1 MIDAKDW
8 LTRRLFQVFAWLR
21 VLVFLSVAF
30 AILATFFASQARAR
44 TSEALVYVGRHLAG
58 LQDLTDGAHTVRING
73 QTMRF
78 SSTTTELGVQD
89 VLDRFAEHCTSKSP
103 LLADLTV
110 AGLEP
115 STKDAAAYGV
125 LRRDVGDSRDE
136 GMVAC
141 LAARP
146 RNDSL
151 ATALTRFAET
161 LQLGEVGELRYA
173 YARKKTDGKTH
184 IMTVWTYE
192 GFDFNA
198 FLPPPG
204 QDAPGFDPPGAPR
217 PVGSVRL
224 LSAEIAGTPNGVW
237 VYDVPAAVPSVVVE
251 SQDAAM
257 QRAGWHRVPGVDHAM
272 SHGRADARDNG
283 ALLGRVY
290 AGDNEELF
298 FVAGAR
304 GQSTS
309 VSFARS
315 GFGPRAARRER

>member
-1 MIDAKDW
+1 MIDAKNW
-8 LTRRLFQVFAWLR
+8 LTRRLFQAFAWLR
-21 VLVFLSVAF
+21 VMVFLSVAF
-30 AILATFFASQARAR
+30 AILATFFATQARAR
-44 TSEALVYVGRHLAG
+44 TSEALVHVGRHLAG
-58 LQDLTDGAHTVRING
+58 LEDLTDGAHTVRING
-73 QTMRF
+73 QSMRF
-78 SSTTTELGVQD
+78 SSTTTDLGVQD
-89 VLDRFAEHCTSKSP
+89 VLDRFAEHCTSNSP
-103 LLADLTV
+103 LLADLAI

-115 STKDAAAYGV
+115 PKNDAAAYGV
-125 LRRDVGDSRDE
+125 LRRDVGSRGD

-173 YARKKTDGKTH
+173 YARKKADGTTH
-184 IMTVWTYE
+184 VMTVWTYE

-198 FLPPPG
+198 LLPPPG

-217 PVGSVRL
+217 PTGSVRL

-237 VYDVPAAVPSVVVE
+237 VYDVPAAAPSAVVE

-257 QRAGWHRVPGVDHAM
+257 QRAGWHRVPGVDHAIA
-272 SHGRADARDNG
+272 HARDNG
-283 ALLGRVY
+283 VGFGRVY

-304 GQSTS
+304 GESTS

-315 GFGPRAARRER
+315 GFGPRVAGRRR